1 MSDRKSSYISELD
14 FWKFVAMIAI
24 LLVHSRV
31 FFGKD
36 VVLKYG
42 YLGVEFFFLITG
54 YLLAASVYRDQ
65 RPFSSEMIGSELWA
79 FIRHKIGGF
88 LPYFLVGWTLSL
100 SLKAIQTGGA
110 LFHGSNL
117 RESVFDLL
125 LLRESGLPYYDIAGP
140 HWYLSSMM
148 IALFLIYPVFR
159 WRKNLFSLV
168 VAPAVGLILL
178 GSIFMSFKS
187 VTCGVSYPNGFLT
200 LGTTRAIAEISL
212 GVAAYQLSKY
222 VSKLDF
228 GAKTGWI
235 FTGVNMFALIGG
247 FGTIIEMHKKS
258 DQPFVILMFFI
269 FVVVATSRK
278 ATMSGWYN
286 EKLCRYLGKLSLS
299 VFLTHWAIR
308 RLMSIVWKGCGWQF
322 GDSSHPETMAVTLA
336 VYFALSYG
344 LGALTVYAVDR
355 LWIKRNTN
363 P

>member
-24 LLVHSRV
+24 LLVHSHT
-31 FFGKD
+31 FFGKG

-42 YLGVEFFFLITG
+42 FLGVELFFLITG
-54 YLLAASVYRDQ
+54 YLFAASVYRDQ
-65 RPFSSEMIGSELWA
+65 RPFSSETIGSELWA

-88 LPYFLVGWTLSL
+88 LPYFLVGWTLGL
-100 SLKAIQTGGA
+100 SLKSVQTGGD
-110 LFHGSNL
+110 LFHATNL
-117 RESVFDLL
+117 RGCVFDLF
-125 LLRESGLPYYDIAGP
+125 LLRESGLPYYDIAGS

-159 WRKNLFSLV
+159 WRKNLFSLI

-187 VTCGVSYPNGFLT
+187 VTRGVACPNGFLT

-222 VSKLDF
+222 VSHLDF

-235 FTGVNMFALIGG
+235 FTGVNMFALIGA
-247 FGTIIEMHKKS
+247 FGTIIEMHETS
-258 DQPFVILMFFI
+258 NQLFVLLMFFI

-278 ATMSGWYN
+278 ATMSCWYN
-286 EKLCRYLGKLSLS
+286 ERLCRYLGKLTLS
-299 VFLTHWAIR
+299 VFLTHTVIR

-322 GDSSHPETMAVTLA
+322 GDSRHPATMAVTLA
-336 VYFALSYG
+336 VYLALSYG